1 LEIPEAI
8 LKRKS
13 VRAFAPKGLTDEEIT
28 ILIKAAT
35 IAPSAGNMQPW
46 GFVVVRDHDVKE
58 ALVEASHGQSFIA
71 SAPVV
76 MVVCTDAAKTTPRYG
91 EREEKLYCLMD
102 TAAAIENIMI
112 TATHN
117 GLATCW
123 IGAFDEGMAAEAVEL
138 PNGVRPV
145 ALIPVGYPAHD
156 PPSRPRRPV
165 AEVLHMDHW

>member
-13 VRAFAPKGLTDEEIT
+13 VRAFAPKELTDEEIST
-28 ILIKAAT
+28 LIKAAT

-46 GFVVVRDHDVKE
+46 GFVAVRDHDVKE

-91 EREEKLYCLMD
+91 ERGEKLYCLQD

-156 PPSRPRRPV
+156 PPPRPRRPV